1 MGDLVAFWHAEFT
14 RFRQRDDLW
23 HAREMAKLTE
33 DLRFRGL
40 IHQVSDESVLA
51 ALDAGGLTVYI
62 GFDPTSDSLHMGNL
76 LQLCNLRRLQEAGHR
91 PIVLA
96 GGATGMIGDPGG
108 RQEERQL
115 LDASEIAR
123 NLAGI
128 TPQLQRFLDFSMGA
142 GERRA
147 VLVNNADWISPLSLI
162 DFLRDVGK
170 HFSVH
175 QMVSK
180 ESVRSRLDRQEQG
193 ISFTEFSY
201 MLIQAYDF
209 LHLFDAYGCTLQMGA
224 SDQWGNITMGID
236 LIRKMRAKS
245 AYALTS
251 PLVLKSDGTKFGK
264 SEGGALYLDAAR
276 TSPFLLYQYFVRLED
291 EIVGT
296 YLRFFT
302 FLSHEQILE
311 LDRQTERRPQDRVAQ
326 RELAREVVELVH
338 GSDERARVERAV
350 EALYGESITE
360 LDAGTLLLALEDA
373 PASTFQR
380 SALDAGEIDIVDVL
394 VRSGLVGSKNIA
406 RQTVAQGGAYVNN
419 RRVDASA
426 TVLSPDALI
435 AGRYVL
441 IRRGRRDLHLLD
453 FT

>member
-1 MGDLVAFWHAEFT
+1 MV
-14 RFRQRDDLW
+14 
-23 HAREMAKLTE
+23 KLTE

-40 IHQVSDESVLA
+40 IHQVSDDSLLD

-62 GFDPTSDSLHMGNL
+62 GFDPSSDSLHMGNL

-108 RQEERQL
+108 RREERQL
-115 LDASEIAR
+115 LDREQIAH

-128 TPQLQRFLDFSMGA
+128 TPQLQRFLDFSEEAGA
-142 GERRA
+142 RQA
-147 VLVNNADWISPLSLI
+147 VLVNNADWISKLSFI

-170 HFSVH
+170 HFSVN

-180 ESVRSRLDRQEQG
+180 ESVRSRLDRDEQG
-193 ISFTEFSY
+193 ISYTEFSY

-209 LHLFDAYGCTLQMGA
+209 LHLFDEYGCSLQMGA

-236 LIRKMRAKS
+236 LIRRTRAKS

-264 SEGGALYLDAAR
+264 SEEGALYLNAKL
-276 TSPFLLYQYFVRLED
+276 TSPFALYQYFVRLED

-302 FLSHEQILE
+302 FLSHDAILD
-311 LDRQTERRPQDRVAQ
+311 LDRQTEQRPQDRVAQ
-326 RELAREVVELVH
+326 RELARAIVELVH
-338 GSDERARVERAV
+338 GHDERDRVERAAG
-350 EALYGESITE
+350 ALYGESISE
-360 LDAGTLLLALEDA
+360 LDAETLLLALDDA
-373 PASTFQR
+373 PSSTLKR
-380 SALDAGEIDIVDVL
+380 SALDAGEIDIVDIL
-394 VRSGLVGSKNIA
+394 VQSGLVSSKNIA

-426 TVLSPDALI
+426 SVLSPKALI
-435 AGRYVL
+435 AGRYLL

-453 FT
+453 FV

>member
-1 MGDLVAFWHAEFT
+1 
-14 RFRQRDDLW
+14 
-23 HAREMAKLTE
+23 MAKLTD

-40 IHQVSDESVLA
+40 IHQVSDESLLD

-62 GFDPTSDSLHMGNL
+62 GFDPSSDSLHMGNL

-108 RQEERQL
+108 RREERQL
-115 LDASEIAR
+115 LDREQLAH

-128 TPQLQRFLDFSMGA
+128 TPQLQRFLDFSEDA
-142 GERRA
+142 GTRRA
-147 VLVNNADWISPLSLI
+147 IFVNNADWIARLSFI

-170 HFSVH
+170 HFSVN

-209 LHLFDAYGCTLQMGA
+209 LHLFDDYGCTLQMGA

-236 LIRKMRAKS
+236 LIRRVRAKP

-264 SEGGALYLDAAR
+264 SEEGALYLDAKL
-276 TSPFLLYQYFVRLED
+276 TSPFALYQYFVRLED

-302 FLSHEQILE
+302 FLSHDAILE
-311 LDRQTERRPQDRVAQ
+311 LDQQTEQRPQDRIAQ
-326 RELAREVVELVH
+326 RELAREIVELVH
-338 GSDERARVERAV
+338 GKDERVRVERAV
-350 EALYGESITE
+350 EALYGESISE
-360 LDAGTLLLALEDA
+360 FDAETLLLALDDA
-373 PASTFQR
+373 PSSTFKR

-394 VRSGLVGSKNIA
+394 VQTGLVNSKNIA
-406 RQTVAQGGAYVNN
+406 RQTLAQGGAYVNN
-419 RRVDASA
+419 RRVDADTS
-426 TVLSPDALI
+426 VLSPTALI
-435 AGRYVL
+435 AGRYLL

-453 FT
+453 FV